1 MPKSHKNPI
10 QPLAV
15 AGLLV
20 VTSSQVFAQMDY
32 PKRVL
37 ADSSTGY
44 MEAFVGGDWYRGSGV
59 VARDPKLIYSCGHLL
74 YDRGVWATD
83 YVFHRAYDDRNG
95 PGSATAASPRGFR
108 YFTSY
113 ANNVDSYGGNSSRA
127 FAHDFA
133 LFYGT
138 SSFGPAVGWW
148 PDGAGIL
155 TSDRAK
161 RIVGYP
167 AKIDYTGVSGYSYQ
181 HATDWFTKRA
191 SQVRGAYHSFSK
203 VSTGNGNSGGP
214 IFAWD
219 ATTGDYHLAGILISG
234 TTDSAGVFALNDSS
248 NSMASAALG
257 IEEQAKSLASTF
269 SNTSSTRLP
278 DASKKYVTRS
288 TTVAGFSE
296 TITDLKFSASITT
309 ARRGDL
315 DVFLRSPTGR
325 VRWISKRS
333 SDRSAN
339 VLINQADYTDHFR
352 GYAPNGIWSLK
363 MRDSVKKNRATY
375 DRFSVTIGGAAE

>member
-1 MPKSHKNPI
+1 MPKSTKNPMK
-10 QPLAV
+10 PLAV
-15 AGLLV
+15 AGLLIV
-20 VTSSQVFAQMDY
+20 AASQASAQMDY
-32 PKRVL
+32 PKRAL

-44 MEAFVGGDWYRGSGV
+44 MEAFVGGGWYRGSGV

-74 YDRGVWATD
+74 YDRGVWATK
-83 YVFHRAYDDRNG
+83 YLFHRAYDGANA
-95 PGSATAASPRGFR
+95 PGSATAAAPRGFR

-148 PDGAGIL
+148 PDGAAIL
-155 TSDRAK
+155 MSDRAK

-167 AKIDYTGVSGYSYQ
+167 ARIDHTGASGSSYQ

-191 SQVRGAYHSFSK
+191 SPIHGAYHSFNK
-203 VSTGNGNSGGP
+203 VSTGRGNSGGP
-214 IFAWD
+214 VFAWD
-219 ATTGDYHLAGILISG
+219 AAANDYHLAGILVSG
-234 TTDSAGVFALNDSS
+234 STDSAGVFALNDSS

-257 IEEQAKSLASTF
+257 IEAQAKSLSSTF
-269 SNTSSTRLP
+269 SNTSSVRLP
-278 DASKKYVTRS
+278 DASSKYVTRK

-296 TITDLKFSASITT
+296 TVAELRFSVSITT
-309 ARRGDL
+309 PRRGDM

-325 VRWISKRS
+325 IRWISKRS
-333 SDRSAN
+333 RDRAAN
-339 VLINQADYTDHFR
+339 VVVNQADYTEHFR
-352 GYAPNGIWSLK
+352 GYAPNGVWSLK
-363 MRDSVKKNRATY
+363 MRDKVKKNRATY
-375 DRFSVTIGGAAE
+375 NGFSVTIGGAGE